1 MHEDRDAEDHGA
13 NVFGRRGLEQIGAT
27 AGAVA
32 DIVTYEVGDH
42 RRVPRVVLRN
52 TGFHLAHEVGAHVG
66 RLRVDAATQLG
77 EQRYKASA
85 EPESDDARWR
95 ELRVRPVG

>member
-1 MHEDRDAEDHGA
+1 
-13 NVFGRRGLEQIGAT
+13 
-27 AGAVA
+27 
-32 DIVTYEVGDH
+32 
-42 RRVPRVVLRN
+42 VVLRN

-95 ELRVRPVG
+95 ELRVRPVGEVDTGHAQEAQCDDEETGDRAPPERDRNGIVQTVLSRRRGANI